1 LLHTSYN
8 YGSTARIDVH
18 QADAQTNTAAVQ
30 INTYRMQVAQDM
42 NALRVLV
49 GQSVPGQLLPEG
61 ELGKTLATA
70 DVPAG
75 LPSSLVERRPDIMA
89 AEALLRAA
97 NADIGAAR
105 SAYFPRFSLT
115 SALGSLSGEF
125 SSLLSSPAE
134 LWSVAIAGSLTLF
147 DGGARRAQVDASRAR
162 YAGQTAAYE
171 GTVQNAFREA
181 ANALNARQEMLTQVD
196 NQKALVIDYQ
206 EAWRQSRLRFE
217 AGLDSYFSTMD
228 AQRSL
233 FTAQQQLLELELARE
248 VNQVNLYKALGGGWK
263 PPLKVA
269 M

>member
-1 LLHTSYN
+1 
-8 YGSTARIDVH
+8 
-18 QADAQTNTAAVQ
+18 
-30 INTYRMQVAQDM
+30 
-42 NALRVLV
+42 
-49 GQSVPGQLLPEG
+49 
-61 ELGKTLATA
+61 
-70 DVPAG
+70 
-75 LPSSLVERRPDIMA
+75 
-89 AEALLRAA
+89 
-97 NADIGAAR
+97 
-105 SAYFPRFSLT
+105 
-115 SALGSLSGEF
+115 
-125 SSLLSSPAE
+125 
-134 LWSVAIAGSLTLF
+134 LTLF

-181 ANALNARQEMLTQVD
+181 ANALNARQEMLSQVD
-196 NQKALVIDYQ
+196 NQKHLVSDYQ